1 VNGLQ
6 QRQRHTAV
14 QTVEK
19 RIDDLETLIMG
30 LAQQLVE
37 ARSEQERQ
45 MHQLVDSVNS
55 VLDKGHAEQQK
66 YINAGDAMV
75 LDHFVA
81 FGSKGFWQRFRW
93 LFLGR

>member
-1 VNGLQ
+1 VNGTE

-55 VLDKGHAEQQK
+55 VLDKGHKQQQL
-66 YINAGDAMV
+66 YIDAGDDGV
-75 LDHFVA
+75 RERFVA
-81 FGSKGFWQRFRW
+81 FATRGFWQRFRW